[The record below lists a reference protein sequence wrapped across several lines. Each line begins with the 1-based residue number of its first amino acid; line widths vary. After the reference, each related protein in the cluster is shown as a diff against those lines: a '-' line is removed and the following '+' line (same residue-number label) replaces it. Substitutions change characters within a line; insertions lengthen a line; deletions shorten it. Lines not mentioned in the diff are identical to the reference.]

1 MTDIV
6 HKQVRQML
14 QQFQKEIQQAAAH
27 GTKAGQQMGAGLQGA
42 NSQIQQLLTTTQ
54 RLAKDGSLIETQK
67 GYDRLGNA
75 ITEVYKNG
83 QLLNRSLKSDSA
95 FTKDVAEANRM
106 YQEQIGLVR
115 KLYAMKTQRL
125 KSEDGTL
132 TAADLDKQIKAT
144 EKQIAG
150 NERLITILDKQAV
163 KQSNL
168 SKLAKE
174 RAELETKYNAAVL
187 AQQDRKNA
195 QSRAEADL
203 AASGANELKAVQQAY
218 KQLTNSYRQYNAA
231 VKNGNETGQVYWSQS
246 AAQAMNEINMI
257 EQKLGTLNIEEGTR
271 KKILDLIQQ
280 AKNAEATH
288 QKQLESTGGQLN
300 ELDQT
305 LNKIGGRILQ
315 MATTMLVLRGLTT
328 IWREATDYA
337 QKYYDQMN
345 EIRIV
350 SGKSQAE
357 INR

>member
-1 MTDIV
+1 
-6 HKQVRQML
+6 ML
-14 QQFQKEIQQAAAH
+14 QQFQKEIQQAATN
-27 GTKAGQQMGAGLQGA
+27 GSKAGSQMGAGLQSA
-42 NSQIQQLLTTTQ
+42 NTQIQQLLTTTQ

-67 GYDRLGNA
+67 GYDRLGNT

-83 QLLNRSLKSDSA
+83 LLLNRSMKTDSA

-106 YQEQIGLVR
+106 YQEQISLVR

-125 KSEDGTL
+125 KTEDGTL
-132 TAADLDKQIKAT
+132 TADDLDRQIKAT
-144 EKQIAG
+144 EKQITG
-150 NERLITILDKQAV
+150 NERLITLLDKEAV

-168 SKLAKE
+168 AKLAKE
-174 RAELETKYNAAVL
+174 RGELETKYNAAVL
-187 AQQDRKNA
+187 AQQDKKNA
-195 QSRAEADL
+195 KTKAETDL
-203 AASGANELKAVQQAY
+203 AASGTKELKTVQQAY
-218 KQLTNSYRQYNAA
+218 QQLTNSYRQYNAA
-231 VKNGNETGQVYWSQS
+231 VKNGNETGQAYWSQS
-246 AAQAMNEINMI
+246 AAQAMSEITAI
-257 EQKLGTLNIEEGTR
+257 EQKLGSLNIEEGTR

-288 QKQLESTGGQLN
+288 QKQLEGSNGQLSEMEQN
-300 ELDQT
+300 
-305 LNKIGGRILQ
+305 LNKLGSRILQ
-315 MATTMLVLRGLTT
+315 MATTMLVLRGITT

>member
-1 MTDIV
+1 M
-6 HKQVRQML
+6 
-14 QQFQKEIQQAAAH
+14 
-27 GTKAGQQMGAGLQGA
+27 
-42 NSQIQQLLTTTQ
+42 
-54 RLAKDGSLIETQK
+54 
-67 GYDRLGNA
+67 
-75 ITEVYKNG
+75 
-83 QLLNRSLKSDSA
+83 
-95 FTKDVAEANRM
+95 FTKDIAEANRM

-195 QSRAEADL
+195 QTKAEADL

-231 VKNGNETGQVYWSQS
+231 VKNGNETGQAYWSHS
-246 AAQAMNEINMI
+246 AAQAMNEINLI

-288 QKQLESTGGQLN
+288 QKQLEGTGGQLN

-305 LNKIGGRILQ
+305 LNKIGSRILQ

>member
-1 MTDIV
+1 MTDV
-6 HKQVRQML
+6 VQKQVRQLL

-27 GTKAGQQMGAGLQGA
+27 SSKAGQQMGSGLQGA
-42 NSQIQQLLTTTQ
+42 NTQIQQLLTTTQ
-54 RLAKDGSLIETQK
+54 RLARDGSLIETQK
-67 GYDRLGNA
+67 GYDRLGNT

-83 QLLNRSLKSDSA
+83 LLLNRSLKSDSA
-95 FTKDVAEANRM
+95 FTKDIAEANRM
-106 YQEQIGLVR
+106 YQVQIGLVR
-115 KLYAMKTQRL
+115 KLYSMKTQRL
-125 KSEDGTL
+125 KTDDSTL
-132 TAADLDKQIKAT
+132 SAADLDKQIKAT

-150 NERLITILDKQAV
+150 NERLITVLDQQAV

-168 SKLAKE
+168 AKLAKE

-187 AQQDRKNA
+187 AQQDKKNA
-195 QSRAEADL
+195 QAKAEADL

-218 KQLTNSYRQYNAA
+218 KQLTTSYRQYSIA
-231 VKNGNETGQVYWSQS
+231 VKNSNEAGQTYWSQS
-246 AAQAMNEINMI
+246 AAQAMSEVTAI
-257 EQKLGTLNIEEGTR
+257 EQKLGSLNIEESVR

-288 QKQLESTGGQLN
+288 QKQLEGTGGQLN

-305 LNKIGGRILQ
+305 LDKIGSRIIQ
-315 MATTMLVLRGLTT
+315 MATTMLVLRGIST
-328 IWREATDYA
+328 IWREATSYA
-337 QKYYDQMN
+337 QAYYDQLN